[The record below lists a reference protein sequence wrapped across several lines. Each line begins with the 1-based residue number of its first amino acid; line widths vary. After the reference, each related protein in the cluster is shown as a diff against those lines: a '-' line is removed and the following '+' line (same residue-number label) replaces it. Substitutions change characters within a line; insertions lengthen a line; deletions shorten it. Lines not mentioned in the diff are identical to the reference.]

1 MRHCGDHD
9 ERELRVFSPQ
19 SETEVAW
26 KRSLFA
32 PRKTPMPMSCGSPV
46 VVVVVV
52 VVLAVV
58 VGGEHKLFEKL

>member
-1 MRHCGDHD
+1 
-9 ERELRVFSPQ
+9 
-19 SETEVAW
+19 
-26 KRSLFA
+26 
-32 PRKTPMPMSCGSPV
+32 MSCGSPV